1 MDLAIRFPQIVS
13 SDERDNLE
21 EFLDFLMAPAD
32 ELPKTDDG
40 VDTFWGLMSDI
51 QDTFTGKQRFPIL
64 SKLAKACC
72 VVPVSNADPERIF
85 SMLKKIQTDMRSE
98 LHNDTVCSLVCAKQ
112 NQDVQCYDYNPS
124 DTVLKAAKQS
134 VLSYQSSINNKNCM
148 IVDEFC
154 LTSFK

>member
-64 SKLAKACC
+64 SNLAKACC
-72 VVPVSNADPERIF
+72 VVPVSNAYPERIF
-85 SMLKKIQTDMRSE
+85 SMLKKY
-98 LHNDTVCSLVCAKQ
+98 K
-112 NQDVQCYDYNPS
+112 
-124 DTVLKAAKQS
+124 
-134 VLSYQSSINNKNCM
+134 
-148 IVDEFC
+148 
-154 LTSFK
+154 LT